1 MANTNISNE
10 VNVHDGAAVTNW
22 ISQINAGNVTYDIAT
37 HHSITF
43 KDGSGDDTGVKW
55 NGLSDLEIVIP
66 SITDIVQTPIEFA
79 GTVGADGKVS
89 WNSTHGDGPQDGYL
103 VFVTEDCTFE
113 GKACEAGDM
122 AIYSDKK
129 WNVVSGENQVSI
141 VGSTQSGI
149 DAANRTVVAVG
160 AAKDVLVVE
169 GKALALTLDYADLNT
184 KHIDKIYGNKVG
196 VDFKNITVANAYLK
210 LSQGN
215 ATKVTV
221 GEDVTFNRATAL
233 KDGKVTFTGADNLVN
248 EVTFGTFNAGAFPTL
263 NKNGQTTLTVNG
275 GSVNKVPGNDF
286 VDTVSINDVTFVKAN
301 EGDDNKIVVVSGITA
316 GEGTEFLK
324 GVHETNAEKNEAA
337 DFTIKGYVAPTKDNV
352 QFVEGLADD
361 KSPVIGIKTPG
372 SVKLATGATAVATGF
387 GEAGDA
393 GDVLAGVTVT
403 TSTTDVFNSA
413 TVANHVL
420 SFNTTSVT
428 NAVNVDKT
436 YKSLA
441 MSGINYTDPVLDYGT
456 FKTSGFTKVAD
467 VKYTFDRQK
476 ETTYSHETAMWKLN
490 TPKLSVT
497 HGAYSFVD
505 DGMKA
510 TVPADTFVISQT
522 AGTLPSLS
530 EGSVSRATVTATV
543 GTELTLVEQ
552 TIHAVAATGSE
563 ITLPGAYTLGYGTES
578 DGVKVGAAGEAAG
591 VATVNLEGYLKDVN
605 VVEVKTQA

>member
-1 MANTNISNE
+1 MTNTNISND

-22 ISQINAGNVTYDIAT
+22 ISQINTGSVTYDIAT

-43 KDGSGDDTGVKW
+43 KDGSSDDTGVQW

-79 GTVGADGKVS
+79 GTVGANGTLS
-89 WNSTHGDGPQDGYL
+89 WNDTHKDGPKDGYL
-103 VFVTEDCTFE
+103 VFVTVDCSFG

-122 AIYSDKK
+122 AIYNDGK

-141 VGSTQSGI
+141 VGATQSDI

-184 KHIDKIYGNKVG
+184 NHIEKSYGDKVAVN
-196 VDFKNITVANAYLK
+196 FKNITVGNAYLK

-215 ATKVTV
+215 GTKVTV
-221 GEDVTFNRATAL
+221 GEDVTFKRATAL
-233 KDGKVTFTGADNLVN
+233 KDGKVTFTGAENLVN
-248 EVTFGTFNAGAFPTL
+248 GVTFGTFNAGAFPTL
-263 NKNGQTTLTVNG
+263 NKNGQTTFTVDG
-275 GSVNKVPGNDF
+275 GSVNKVAGNDF
-286 VDTVSINDVTFVKAN
+286 VDTVSINNVTFVKADA
-301 EGDDNKIVVVSGITA
+301 GDDNKIVVVSGITA

-324 GVHETNAEKNEAA
+324 GLHETDAEKNEAA
-337 DFTIKGYVAPTKDNV
+337 DFTIKGYVAPTKDGV
-352 QFVEGLADD
+352 QFVEGLDGD
-361 KSPVIGIKTPG
+361 KSPVVGIKTAG

-387 GEAGDA
+387 GEAGVT

-403 TSTTDVFNSA
+403 TSSTDVFNSA
-413 TVANHVL
+413 TVTNHVL

-441 MSGINYTDPVLDYGT
+441 MSGIDYTDPVLDYGT
-456 FKTSGFTKVAD
+456 FKTSGFTKAAD
-467 VKYTFDRQK
+467 VNYTFDRKK
-476 ETTYSHETAMWKLN
+476 ETTYTPETAMWKLN
-490 TPKLSVT
+490 TPALSVT

-505 DGMKA
+505 EGMKA
-510 TVPADTFVISQT
+510 TVPADTFVISQN

-530 EGSVSRATVTATV
+530 EGSVTRATITATV
-543 GTELTLVEQ
+543 GTELTLADQ

-563 ITLPGAYTLGYGTES
+563 ITLPGAYTLGYGTEG
-578 DGVKVGAAGEAAG
+578 DGIKVGAAGEAAG
-591 VATVNLEGYLKDVN
+591 EATVNLEGYLKDVN
-605 VVEVKTQA
+605 VVVVKTQA